1 MRFYGKKSLASYL
14 KVIMDILLIVAPL
27 VFIGV
32 FILSITSGHEPVL
45 EKLKAQTVITG
56 FLYLSGGA
64 SLLSQP
70 ATL

>member
-1 MRFYGKKSLASYL
+1 
-14 KVIMDILLIVAPL
+14 MDILLIVAPL

-32 FILSITSGHEPVL
+32 FILSITSRHEPVL